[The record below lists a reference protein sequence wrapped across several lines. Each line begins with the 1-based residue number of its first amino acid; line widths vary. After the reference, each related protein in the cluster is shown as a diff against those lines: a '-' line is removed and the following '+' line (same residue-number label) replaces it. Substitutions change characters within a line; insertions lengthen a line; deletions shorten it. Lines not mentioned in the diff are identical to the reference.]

1 MKSQGKRVWVL
12 ALALLWA
19 MGLAQRPAEIR
30 VGIVTFLSGP
40 ASVFGV
46 PARNA
51 AELLIDQ
58 WNREGGIAGV
68 RIRPIV
74 VDEAGGA
81 ERQVA
86 EFRRLV
92 LDERVDLVIGY
103 ISSADCLA
111 VAPVAEELRVPTILF
126 DCGTPQIFE
135 ERRYTYVFRTAAH
148 AVIDNVAAALYVLK
162 TNPNVRTIAGINQ
175 DYAWGRDAWEL
186 FKAAMQA
193 LKPDVR
199 VVAEF
204 WPRLYAG
211 DYSTEISRL
220 LALRPDVIHS
230 SFWGGDLI
238 SFVRQGLGRGLF
250 ARSRVVLVAGE
261 HMLQELGRTL
271 PNGVIIGARGDHWFL
286 HPTAKD
292 NPEHRAFVEEY
303 RRRFNRY
310 PVYPSYHMTQALLAM
325 RAGYEQALKGT
336 GGRWPTKEEFARAMV
351 GLEVKTFTGTIRIRE
366 DHQAIEDALFG
377 LSSQTPQYPFATLEK
392 MILFPASM
400 VNPPVGVKS
409 LDWVRSLR
417 PELLRQVP
425 EPR

>member
-1 MKSQGKRVWVL
+1 MGRL
-12 ALALLWA
+12 
-19 MGLAQRPAEIR
+19 GLAGILFLFSLGAWAQKPAEIK

-46 PARNA
+46 PAKNA
-51 AELLIDQ
+51 ADLLIDQ
-58 WNREGGIAGV
+58 WNRAGGIAGV
-68 RIRPIV
+68 RIRPVI

-86 EFRRLV
+86 ELRRLV
-92 LDERVDLVIGY
+92 LEERVDLVIGY

-111 VAPVAEELRVPTILF
+111 VAPVAEELKVPLILF

-148 AVIDNVAAALYVLK
+148 AALDSVAAALYVLK
-162 TNPNVRTIAGINQ
+162 TNPNLRTIAGINQ
-175 DYAWGRDAWEL
+175 DYAWGRDSWEL
-186 FKAAMQA
+186 FKSAVLA

-199 VVAEF
+199 VVAEL

-211 DYSTEISRL
+211 EYSTEISRL

-230 SFWGGDLI
+230 SFWGGDLV

-250 ARSRVVLVAGE
+250 GRSRVVLTAGE
-261 HMLQELGRTL
+261 HMLQELGRSL
-271 PNGVIIGARGDHWFL
+271 PSGVIVGARGDHWFL

-292 NPEHRAFVEEY
+292 VPDHRAFVEEY

-310 PVYPSYHMTQALLAM
+310 PVYPSYHMAQALLAM
-325 RAGYEQALKGT
+325 RAGFERAFQANS
-336 GGRWPTKEEFARAMV
+336 GRWPTREELVKALI
-351 GLEVKTFTGTIRIRE
+351 GLELKTFTGTIRIRD
-366 DHQAIEDALFG
+366 DHQAVEDALYG
-377 LSSQTPQYPFATLEK
+377 LTVQTPQYPFAILERIVLLPK
-392 MILFPASM
+392 EL
-400 VNPPVGVKS
+400 VNPPLGVRS
-409 LDWVRSLR
+409 ADWVKTLR
-417 PELLRQVP
+417 PEILRQVP

>member
-1 MKSQGKRVWVL
+1 MRAFLVVL
-12 ALALLWA
+12 VVLGMLAF
-19 MGLAQRPAEIR
+19 GQRPSEIR
-30 VGIVTFLSGP
+30 LGIVTFLSGP

-46 PARNA
+46 PAKNA
-51 AELLIDQ
+51 ADLLIDR

-175 DYAWGRDAWEL
+175 DYAWGRDAWAL
-186 FKAAMQA
+186 FKATMQA
-193 LKPDVR
+193 LKPDVK

-250 ARSRVVLVAGE
+250 ARSKGVLVAGE

-271 PNGVIIGARGDHWFL
+271 PSGVIIGARGDHWFL
-286 HPTAKD
+286 HPTARD

-310 PVYPSYHMTQALLAM
+310 PVYPSYHMTQALLTM

-336 GGRWPTKEEFARAMV
+336 GGRWPTREEFVRALV

-377 LSSQTPQYPFATLEK
+377 LSSQTPQYPFAILEK

-400 VNPPVGVKS
+400 VNPPVGMKS
-409 LDWVRSLR
+409 LDWVKTLR

>member
-1 MKSQGKRVWVL
+1 MVKG
-12 ALALLWA
+12 LWA
-19 MGLAQRPAEIR
+19 LVLVFFGVVAWSQRPAEIR

-40 ASVFGV
+40 ASVFGI

-51 AELLIDQ
+51 ADLLIDQ
-58 WNREGGIAGV
+58 WNRQGGIAGV

-74 VDEAGGA
+74 IDEAGGA

-86 EFRRLV
+86 EFRRLA

-111 VAPVAEELRVPTILF
+111 VAPVAEELRMPTILF
-126 DCGTPQIFE
+126 DCGTPQVFE

-148 AVIDNVAAALYVLK
+148 AALDNVAAALYILK

-186 FKAAMQA
+186 FKGAMQA

-199 VVAEF
+199 VVGEF

-211 DYSTEISRL
+211 EYSTEISRL
-220 LALRPDVIHS
+220 LSLRPDIIHS

-250 ARSRVVLVAGE
+250 GRSRVVLVAGE

-271 PNGVIIGARGDHWFL
+271 PNGVIVGARGDHWFL
-286 HPTAKD
+286 HPTSRD
-292 NPEHRAFVEEY
+292 DPEHRAFVEEY

-310 PVYPSYHMTQALLAM
+310 PVYPSYHMAQALLAM
-325 RAGYEQALKGT
+325 RAGYERALRAT
-336 GGRWPTKEEFARAMV
+336 GGRWPTKEEFVQALV
-351 GLEVKTFTGTIRIRE
+351 GLEIKTFTGKIRIRE

-377 LSSQTPQYPFATLEK
+377 QTVQTPQYPFAILER

-400 VNPPVGVKS
+400 VNPPVGVRS
-409 LDWVRSLR
+409 VDWVRTLR

-425 EPR
+425 DPR

>member
-1 MKSQGKRVWVL
+1 MSVVKG
-12 ALALLWA
+12 LWA
-19 MGLAQRPAEIR
+19 LVLVFFGVVAWSQRPAEIR

-40 ASVFGV
+40 ASVFGI

-51 AELLIDQ
+51 ADLLIDQ
-58 WNREGGIAGV
+58 WNRQGGIAGV

-74 VDEAGGA
+74 IDEAGGA

-86 EFRRLV
+86 EFRRLA

-111 VAPVAEELRVPTILF
+111 VAPVAEELRMPTILF
-126 DCGTPQIFE
+126 DCGTPQVFE

-148 AVIDNVAAALYVLK
+148 AALDNVAAALYILK

-186 FKAAMQA
+186 FKGAMQA

-199 VVAEF
+199 VVGEF

-211 DYSTEISRL
+211 EYSTEISRL
-220 LALRPDVIHS
+220 LSLRPDIIHS

-250 ARSRVVLVAGE
+250 GRSRVVLVAGE

-271 PNGVIIGARGDHWFL
+271 PNGVIVGARGDHWFL
-286 HPTAKD
+286 HPTSRD
-292 NPEHRAFVEEY
+292 DPEHRAFVEEY

-310 PVYPSYHMTQALLAM
+310 PVYPSYHMAQALLAM
-325 RAGYEQALKGT
+325 RAGYERALRAT
-336 GGRWPTKEEFARAMV
+336 GGRWPTKEEFVQALV
-351 GLEVKTFTGTIRIRE
+351 GLEIKTFTGKIRIRE

-377 LSSQTPQYPFATLEK
+377 QTVQTPQYPFAILER

-400 VNPPVGVKS
+400 VNPPVGVRS
-409 LDWVRSLR
+409 VDWVRTLR

-425 EPR
+425 DPR

>member
-1 MKSQGKRVWVL
+1 MLRFWMAAILVL
-12 ALALLWA
+12 LSLGAL
-19 MGLAQRPAEIR
+19 GQRPNEIR

-40 ASVFGV
+40 ASVFGI
-46 PARNA
+46 PAKNA
-51 AELLIDQ
+51 ADLLIDQ
-58 WNREGGIAGV
+58 WNRDGGIAGV

-74 VDEAGGA
+74 IDEAGGP

-135 ERRYTYVFRTAAH
+135 ERRYTYVFRTTTHAAL
-148 AVIDNVAAALYVLK
+148 DNVAAALYVLK

-175 DYAWGRDAWEL
+175 DYAWGRDSWEL
-186 FKAAMQA
+186 FKAAILA

-230 SFWGGDLI
+230 SFWGGDLV

-250 ARSRVVLVAGE
+250 GRSQLVFTVGE

-271 PNGVIIGARGDHWFL
+271 PNGVIIGAKGDLWFL

-292 NPEHRAFVEEY
+292 DPPNRTFVEEY

-310 PVYPSYHMTQALLAM
+310 PVYPSYNMARALLTV
-325 RAGYEQALKGT
+325 RAGYERALRT
-336 GGRWPTKEEFARAMV
+336 SGGRWPTREEFARALV
-351 GLEVKTFTGTIRIRE
+351 GLEVKTLTGTIRIRE
-366 DHQAIEDALFG
+366 DHQAVGDALFG
-377 LSSQTPQYPFATLEK
+377 SSVQTPQYPFAVLHK
-392 MILFPASM
+392 MILFPASI

-409 LDWVRSLR
+409 IDWARSLR

-425 EPR
+425 DPR

>member
-1 MKSQGKRVWVL
+1 MSVVKGLW
-12 ALALLWA
+12 ALALVFFGMVAWS
-19 MGLAQRPAEIR
+19 QRPAEIR

-40 ASVFGV
+40 ASVFGI

-51 AELLIDQ
+51 ADLLIDQ
-58 WNREGGIAGV
+58 WNRQGGIAGV

-74 VDEAGGA
+74 IDEAGGA

-86 EFRRLV
+86 EFRRLA

-111 VAPVAEELRVPTILF
+111 VAPVAEELRMPTILF

-148 AVIDNVAAALYVLK
+148 AALDNVAAALYILK

-186 FKAAMQA
+186 FKGAMQA
-193 LKPDVR
+193 LKPDVQ
-199 VVAEF
+199 VVGEF

-211 DYSTEISRL
+211 EYSTEISRL
-220 LALRPDVIHS
+220 LALRPDIIHT

-250 ARSRVVLVAGE
+250 GRSRVVLVAGE

-271 PNGVIIGARGDHWFL
+271 PNGVIVGARGDHWFL
-286 HPTAKD
+286 HPTFKD
-292 NPEHRAFVEEY
+292 DPEHRAFVEEY

-310 PVYPSYHMTQALLAM
+310 PVYPSYHMAQALLAM
-325 RAGYEQALKGT
+325 RAGYERALRAT
-336 GGRWPTKEEFARAMV
+336 GGRWPTKEEFVQALV
-351 GLEVKTFTGTIRIRE
+351 GLEIKTFTGKIQIRE

-377 LSSQTPQYPFATLEK
+377 QTVQTPQYPFAILER

-400 VNPPVGVKS
+400 VNPPVGVRS
-409 LDWVRSLR
+409 VDWVRTLR

-425 EPR
+425 DPR

>member
-1 MKSQGKRVWVL
+1 VVKG
-12 ALALLWA
+12 LWA
-19 MGLAQRPAEIR
+19 LVLVFFGVVAWSQRPAEIR

-40 ASVFGV
+40 ASVFGI

-51 AELLIDQ
+51 ADLLIDQ
-58 WNREGGIAGV
+58 WNRQGGIAGV

-74 VDEAGGA
+74 IDEAGGA

-86 EFRRLV
+86 EFRRLA

-111 VAPVAEELRVPTILF
+111 VAPVAEELRMPTILF
-126 DCGTPQIFE
+126 DCGTPQVFE

-148 AVIDNVAAALYVLK
+148 AALDNVAAALYILK

-186 FKAAMQA
+186 FKGAMQA

-199 VVAEF
+199 VVGEF

-211 DYSTEISRL
+211 EYSTEISRL
-220 LALRPDVIHS
+220 LSLRPDIIHS

-250 ARSRVVLVAGE
+250 GRSRVVLVAGE

-271 PNGVIIGARGDHWFL
+271 PNGVIVGARGDHWFL
-286 HPTAKD
+286 HPTSRD
-292 NPEHRAFVEEY
+292 DPEHRAFVEEY

-310 PVYPSYHMTQALLAM
+310 PVYPSYHMAQALLAM
-325 RAGYEQALKGT
+325 RAGYERALRAT
-336 GGRWPTKEEFARAMV
+336 GGRWPTKEEFVQALV
-351 GLEVKTFTGTIRIRE
+351 GLEIKTFTGKIRIRE

-377 LSSQTPQYPFATLEK
+377 QTVQTPQYPFAILER

-400 VNPPVGVKS
+400 VNPPVGVRS
-409 LDWVRSLR
+409 VDWVRTLR

-425 EPR
+425 DPR

>member
-1 MKSQGKRVWVL
+1 MKR
-12 ALALLWA
+12 LWA
-19 MGLAQRPAEIR
+19 LWLGLFGLVAMAQKPSEVK

-46 PARNA
+46 PAKNA
-51 AELLIDQ
+51 ADLLIES
-58 WNREGGIAGV
+58 WNREGGIAGA
-68 RIRPIV
+68 RLRPIV
-74 VDEAGGA
+74 VDEAGGP
-81 ERQVA
+81 EKQVA
-86 EFRRLV
+86 ELRRLV
-92 LDERVDLVIGY
+92 LDERVDVVIGY

-111 VAPVAEELRVPTILF
+111 VAPVAEELKVPLILL

-148 AVIDNVAAALYVLK
+148 ATLDSVAAALYVLK
-162 TNPNVRTIAGINQ
+162 TNPNIRTIAGINQ
-175 DYAWGRDAWEL
+175 DYAWGRDSWEL
-186 FKAAMQA
+186 FKSTILA
-193 LKPDVR
+193 LKPDVK
-199 VVAEF
+199 VVAEL

-230 SFWGGDLI
+230 SFWGGDLV

-250 ARSRVVLVAGE
+250 SRSRVVLTAGE

-271 PNGVIIGARGDHWFL
+271 PNGVAIGARGDHWFL

-310 PVYPSYHMTQALLAM
+310 PVYPAYHMTQALLTL
-325 RAGYEQALKGT
+325 RAGYERALRTT
-336 GGRWPTKEEFARAMV
+336 GGRWPTKEELVRALV
-351 GLEVKTFTGTIRIRE
+351 GLEVPTFTGTIRIRE
-366 DHQAIEDALFG
+366 DHQAVEDALYG
-377 LSSQTPQYPFATLEK
+377 TTVQTSQYPFAILERV
-392 MILFPASM
+392 ILFPAEL

-409 LDWVRSLR
+409 LDWVKTLR
-417 PELLRQVP
+417 PELLRRVP
-425 EPR
+425 DPR